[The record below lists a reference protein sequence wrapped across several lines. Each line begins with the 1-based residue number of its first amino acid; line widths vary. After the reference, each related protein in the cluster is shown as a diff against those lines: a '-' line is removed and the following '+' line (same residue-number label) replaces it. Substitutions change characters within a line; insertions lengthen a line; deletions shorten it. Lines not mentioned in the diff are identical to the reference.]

1 MKAPVIPTDME
12 RLAPR
17 TVASH
22 KGDFGT
28 ALLIGGSRGMAGAIA
43 LSGMAAL
50 RSGAGKVRVAVPDV
64 CLETVAQWEPSYMT
78 LGLDCDERGF
88 MQPTAL
94 DQIQALAA
102 ASTCVAIGPGLG
114 TNAGLSKLVDWLF
127 RMLPQ
132 PLVVDADGL
141 NALASASGGLSPA
154 AGPRVLTPHPGEFA
168 RLCKAGGLNAD
179 KTPEVQSANAIELAA
194 RWGVVLVLKG
204 HRTLITDGH
213 THYHNTTGNP
223 GMATGGSGDVLT
235 GIITALICQGLAP
248 LAAARLGVFAHGL
261 AGDLAADE
269 IGQVGLIA
277 RDLLEYLPAAWKIL
291 ASDEG
296 RVTRGE

>member
-1 MKAPVIPTDME
+1 MKSPEIPEDME

-17 TVASH
+17 TLASH

-28 ALLIGGSRGMAGAIA
+28 ALLVGGSRGMAGAIA

-78 LGLDCDERGF
+78 VGLDCDERGF
-88 MQPTAL
+88 LQPTAL
-94 DQIQALAA
+94 DSIQELAA
-102 ASTCVAIGPGLG
+102 AATCMAIGPGLG

-127 RMLPQ
+127 RLLPQ

-141 NALASASGGLSPA
+141 NALASAPGGLSPA

-168 RLCKAGGLNAD
+168 RLCKACGMNAD

-194 RWGVVLVLKG
+194 RLQVVLVLKG
-204 HRTLITDGH
+204 HRTPVSY
-213 THYHNTTGNP
+213 THLTLPTT
-223 GMATGGSGDVLT
+223 
-235 GIITALICQGLAP
+235 
-248 LAAARLGVFAHGL
+248 
-261 AGDLAADE
+261 E
-269 IGQVGLIA
+269 
-277 RDLLEYLPAAWKIL
+277 
-291 ASDEG
+291 
-296 RVTRGE
+296 RV

>member
-1 MKAPVIPTDME
+1 MNQPVIPTDLQ

-17 TVASH
+17 TASSH

-28 ALLIGGSRGMAGAIA
+28 ALLVGGSRGMAGAIA
-43 LSGMAAL
+43 LAGMAAL
-50 RSGAGKVRVAVPDV
+50 RSGAGKVRVAVPDL

-88 MQPTAL
+88 IQPTAL
-94 DQIQALAA
+94 DQIQELATA
-102 ASTCVAIGPGLG
+102 ATCVAIGPGLG

-141 NALASASGGLSPA
+141 NALASAPGGLSQA

-168 RLCKAGGLNAD
+168 RLCKACGMNAD
-179 KTPEVQSANAIELAA
+179 KTPEVQRANAIELAA
-194 RWGVVLVLKG
+194 RLNLVLVLKG

-235 GIITALICQGLAP
+235 GVITALICQGLAP

-261 AGDLAADE
+261 AGDLAADK

-277 RDLLEYLPAAWKIL
+277 RDLLEHLPAAWKL
-291 ASDEG
+291 VA
-296 RVTRGE
+296 RGE